1 MDKLILGILYIGL
14 FVIAINIVFGDLYF
28 KEKYVNYMEKMENPP
43 KSKSE
48 SKGDKDKSK
57 KEDKKDDEKE
67 QKKEKFFFGPSK
79 SSAESVDSGA
89 STYYGWGLK
98 DDDKKKK
105 KHHSKEVKCKKCE
118 EIYVETCPA
127 LVINDECQ
135 ARPTPP
141 ACPVCK
147 TCPDMSD
154 YIKKSD
160 IPPFPD
166 MSEYI
171 KKSDIPPC
179 GPPRPIPAK
188 PIDQEDCS
196 KSKKEPKPAP
206 QKCQK
211 DRGLFPNGMD
221 DKSKNCKKL
230 IKERQQEYENNPY
243 TYSIPNRYTF
253 NLNSFY

>member
-28 KEKYVNYMEKMENPP
+28 KERYVNYMEHMEN
-43 KSKSE
+43 KSQ
-48 SKGDKDKSK
+48 SKDKDTSK
-57 KEDKKDDEKE
+57 KEDKKTEDKE
-67 QKKEKFFFGPSK
+67 QFFGPSK

-105 KHHSKEVKCKKCE
+105 KHKSKKKKCQSEEVDIEVKVD
-118 EIYVETCPA
+118 VETCPA
-127 LVINDECQ
+127 LVINGTCKESKIPQ
-135 ARPTPP
+135 G
-141 ACPVCK
+141 CPVGK
-147 TCPDMSD
+147 SCPDMSD

-160 IPPFPD
+160 IPPYPE
-166 MSEYI
+166 MSDYI

-179 GPPRPIPAK
+179 SVPPRPK
-188 PIDQEDCS
+188 PSKPVDQENCA
-196 KSKKEPKPAP
+196 KTKKEPKPAP

-211 DRGLFPNGMD
+211 DKGLCPNGLD
-221 DKSKNCKKL
+221 NKSKNCKKL
-230 IKERQQEYENNPY
+230 IKERQGEYEENPY

-253 NLNSFY
+253 DLNSF

>member
-43 KSKSE
+43 KSE
-48 SKGDKDKSK
+48 SKGDKSK
-57 KEDKKDDEKE
+57 KEDKKEDEKE
-67 QKKEKFFFGPSK
+67 QNKEKFFFGPSK

-98 DDDKKKK
+98 DDDDKKKK
-105 KHHSKEVKCKKCE
+105 KHHSKEVKCPKCE
-118 EIYVETCPA
+118 EIYIETCPA
-127 LVINDECQ
+127 LVINDVCQ

-166 MSEYI
+166 MSDYI
-171 KKSDIPPC
+171 KKSDIPSC
-179 GPPRPIPAK
+179 EPPRPIPAK
-188 PIDQEDCS
+188 PVDQEDCS

-211 DRGLFPNGMD
+211 DKGLFPNGMD
-221 DKSKNCKKL
+221 DRSKNCKKL